1 MSPVFI
7 SQLSLTVLLG
17 ALLMAQTCH
26 SRAVLTQNEVRTSR
40 QAESAS
46 AGSCSNSTRGG
57 YLLNLLYGTYAAKSF
72 LTGSP
77 NLTATSECQRSNET
91 KIIKAFCKLT
101 FPYILGEAL
110 IQNGI
115 MVRIISYCSITVLV
129 LLIHYT

>member
-46 AGSCSNSTRGG
+46 AGSYSNSTSGG
-57 YLLNLLYGTYAAKSF
+57 FLLNLLYGTYAAKSF

-77 NLTATSECQRSNET
+77 TLTATSECRSNET
-91 KIIKAFCKLT
+91 DIFKAFCKLT
-101 FPYILGEAL
+101 FLYILGEAL
-110 IQNGI
+110 TQNGI
-115 MVRIISYCSITVLV
+115 VVRIISYCSITVLV
-129 LLIHYT
+129 LLYYH